1 MTIRNKKSMIILS
14 NCREEDKNM
23 DGKQEKE
30 VKTIQSVNRALD
42 LLEAVIEYTGG
53 YRLGEL
59 AQKCGLN
66 KTTAFHLLKTLEAR
80 GYVEQS
86 YDTQLY
92 KAGWKSLDL
101 FSSFYQNLDIRPIAL
116 PYMEQIQD
124 RTDETVTLYFYSR
137 IDNYYMAVANIQLES
152 SQELKFSSRL
162 GSRIPLHCTAAGKV
176 RLLGYSDE
184 MLDEQLRHMPLN
196 RYTTRTIT
204 NVTVL
209 RREVEQIR
217 QNGFCIEQGE
227 YDESLCSVAVPLFKY
242 TGRVMWGMTV
252 TLPTVR
258 ATDKKL
264 NEIAAVLMDVLR
276 YATNHPDFT
285 FKGAPIPQS
294 KS

>member
-1 MTIRNKKSMIILS
+1 MAEKK
-14 NCREEDKNM
+14 ET
-23 DGKQEKE
+23 E

-42 LLEAVIEYTGG
+42 LLEKVIEYTGG
-53 YRLGEL
+53 YRLGDL
-59 AQKCGLN
+59 AKRCDLN

-80 GYVEQS
+80 GYIEQS

-116 PYMEQIQD
+116 PYMERIRA

-137 IDNYYMAVANIQLES
+137 VGEYYMAVANIQLES
-152 SQELKFSSRL
+152 GQELKFSSRL

-176 RLLGYSDE
+176 RLLSYSPE
-184 MLDEQLRHMPLN
+184 MLDEQLRVTPME
-196 RYTTRTIT
+196 RYTPRT
-204 NVTVL
+204 VTDLAAL
-209 RREVEQIR
+209 RRELEGIR
-217 QNGFCIEQGE
+217 QTGFCIERGE

-258 ATDKKL
+258 ASEKKL
-264 NEIAAVLMDVLR
+264 NEIAAVLMDELR
-276 YATNHPDFT
+276 YATSHPDFT
-285 FKGAPIPQS
+285 FKGAPIPQTS
-294 KS
+294 L